1 MSLQSKLFAFFIG
14 IVVVPLTVAAL
25 LISLDVFGLL
35 RHQDSDR
42 VAGAAPGAAALYNER
57 VGAVND
63 RVRSMNADTALKT
76 ALVTGDPLTIES
88 ALRQAIN
95 EKQGN
100 LDFAMVLDSHN

>member
-1 MSLQSKLFAFFIG
+1 M
-14 IVVVPLTVAAL
+14 VVPLTVAAL

-63 RVRSMNADTALKT
+63 RVGSMSADPALKT

-88 ALRQAIN
+88 ALRQGVNA
-95 EKQGN
+95 KQGN
-100 LDFAMVLDSHN
+100 LDFAMVLDSH